1 MIVVGVDGSR
11 AGLEAVDW
19 AAGEAALRDVPLRVV
34 HAIPR
39 WACET
44 EQVRYAEVARWMRQ
58 GAETVLAAGVERA
71 HRQQPK
77 LTVETGILPGDPRA
91 ALIREGEVAD
101 LLVVGNH
108 GLGAVR
114 GLLVGSV
121 AYGVAGHASCHVVVV
136 RQAPSS
142 PTGEIV
148 VGLDGSPRTMHVL
161 EFAFAEASLRG
172 ADLRAVHVWNRY
184 ETGGGFQPIPDD
196 PYQDGQN
203 EIRQLKESLAGW
215 RERYPDVNV
224 IEEIVK
230 GHPVD
235 VLREAA
241 RRADLLV
248 VGSRGRGELA
258 GMALG
263 SVSQAMLHHAPGP
276 LAVVRTP
283 R

>member
-1 MIVVGVDGSR
+1 MIVVGIDGSR

-34 HAIPR
+34 HAMPR
-39 WACET
+39 WACES
-44 EQVRYAEVARWMRQ
+44 EQIHYAEVARWMRQ
-58 GAETVLAAGVERA
+58 EAETVLAAGAERA

-91 ALIREGEVAD
+91 ALIHEAEDAD

-121 AYGVAGHASCHVVVV
+121 AYGVAGHATCHVVVV
-136 RQAPSS
+136 RQPPAA

-148 VGLDGSPRTMHVL
+148 VGLDGSPRARHVL
-161 EFAFAEASLRG
+161 EFAFTEASLRG

-184 ETGGGFQPIPDD
+184 ETGGGFQPVPDD
-196 PYQDGQN
+196 LYQDQQN
-203 EIRQLKESLAGW
+203 EIRQLKETLAGW
-215 RERYPDVNV
+215 RERHPDVNV
-224 IEEIVK
+224 IEESVQ

-258 GMALG
+258 GMVLG

-283 R
+283 A